1 MAHGGLAHIQ
11 PGRRTGQVLF
21 GQQGIQHN
29 EQIQVNGTKIIHARH
44 SMRRLSNFPYVL
56 RMTYSGANQ
65 STESGMPALVLFLI
79 ALIAGALVPFQGGAN
94 AALGRALGH
103 PLWAAIASLI
113 VSLICILPALIALRV
128 PMPDPGAALAQ
139 PKWIWIGG
147 LVGIIYVS
155 AAIFLMPMMGAA
167 GFMIAVIAGQ
177 LIGSL
182 IIDRF
187 GLLGLVPKP
196 FDLWRV
202 LGAGLVLGG
211 ALLFQW
217 PGLSRMA
224 GG

>member
-1 MAHGGLAHIQ
+1 
-11 PGRRTGQVLF
+11 
-21 GQQGIQHN
+21 
-29 EQIQVNGTKIIHARH
+29 
-44 SMRRLSNFPYVL
+44 
-56 RMTYSGANQ
+56 
-65 STESGMPALVLFLI
+65 MPSLILFLM

-103 PLWAAIASLI
+103 PLWASVASLI
-113 VSLICILPALIALRV
+113 FSLICILPALIALRV
-128 PMPDPGAALAQ
+128 PMPDLGTAMSQ

-147 LVGIIYVS
+147 LVGVIYVT
-155 AAIFLMPMMGAA
+155 AAILLMPMMGAA

-187 GLLGLVPKP
+187 GLMGLAPRP
-196 FDLWRV
+196 FDAWRV
-202 LGAGLVLGG
+202 LGAGMVLGG

-217 PGLSRMA
+217 PGLSRMT

>member
-1 MAHGGLAHIQ
+1 MNSIRSAAFLFSLA
-11 PGRRTGQVLF
+11 
-21 GQQGIQHN
+21 
-29 EQIQVNGTKIIHARH
+29 
-44 SMRRLSNFPYVL
+44 
-56 RMTYSGANQ
+56 
-65 STESGMPALVLFLI
+65 
-79 ALIAGALVPFQGGAN
+79 ALVPLAPAAAATCPNSGLRIVPVAFQTAKGRFVYKVEV
-94 AALGRALGH
+94 AATAEEQACGMMFRDRMAPGTGMAFPMQPPRATGFWMENT
-103 PLWAAIASLI
+103 PLPL
-113 VSLICILPALIALRV
+113 
-128 PMPDPGAALAQ
+128 D
-139 PKWIWIGG
+139 
-147 LVGIIYVS
+147 IIYVS

-187 GLLGLVPKP
+187 GLMGLVPKP